1 MTYGLVFEEKPV
13 KKQKDPDKSRSFKI
27 FAKLMVSHD
36 FQKYPV
42 SLLTGIWFCNT
53 FGVLI
58 VAKHL

>member
-1 MTYGLVFEEKPV
+1 LINQGL
-13 KKQKDPDKSRSFKI
+13 KI

-36 FQKYPV
+36 FKKYPV
-42 SLLTGIWFCNT
+42 SLLTGILFYNT